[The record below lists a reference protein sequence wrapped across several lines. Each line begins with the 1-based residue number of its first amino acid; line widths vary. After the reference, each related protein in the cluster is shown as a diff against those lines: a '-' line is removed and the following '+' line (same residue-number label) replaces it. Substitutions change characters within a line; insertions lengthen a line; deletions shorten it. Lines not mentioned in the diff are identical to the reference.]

1 MSGSAIQLT
10 EQDGIGL
17 LTFDQPQSKVNVLST
32 AFWNELAG
40 AITPLEKKS
49 LKGLVLRSA
58 KPGIFIA
65 GADLK
70 ELADAS
76 PGDPMPTRRFLEH
89 GQAVLNHLEA
99 LPFPT
104 VALIEGATL
113 GGGLEVALACDYRV
127 CRMDSSVK
135 IGFPEVKLGL
145 IPGWGGTQRLP
156 RLMDMEEAI
165 NRLLSGESYDSSDPP
180 PEDLVD
186 ATTEGDDALTLAKQL
201 MSVGDWHDVRQMK
214 ANPVPGEYFPSKE
227 FAAEMGETIDV
238 LDDIMKP
245 AAFELLKVVL
255 QGALLP
261 LQEGIKLETE
271 AFLRLAGTP
280 ESKSLIER
288 FFARKKI

>member
-10 EQDGIGL
+10 EQDGIGI

-32 AFWNELAG
+32 PFWNELA
-40 AITPLEKKS
+40 AALTPLEKKS
-49 LKGLVLRSA
+49 LKGLILRSA

-70 ELADAS
+70 ELANAS
-76 PGDPMPTRRFLEH
+76 PSDPTPTRRFLEQ
-89 GQAVLNHLEA
+89 GQAVLNQLEA
-99 LPFPT
+99 LPYPT
-104 VALIEGATL
+104 VALLEGAAL

-127 CRMDSSVK
+127 CVMNTQVK

-186 ATTEGDDALTLAKQL
+186 ATTEEGDGFALAKQVL
-201 MSVGDWHDVRQMK
+201 SVGDWLDVREMK
-214 ANPVPGEYFPSKE
+214 TNPLPPEYFPTVE
-227 FAAEMGETIDV
+227 FATEMGETLDV

-255 QGALLP
+255 QGAMLP

-280 ESKSLIER
+280 ESKTLIER
-288 FFARKKI
+288 FFARKKG